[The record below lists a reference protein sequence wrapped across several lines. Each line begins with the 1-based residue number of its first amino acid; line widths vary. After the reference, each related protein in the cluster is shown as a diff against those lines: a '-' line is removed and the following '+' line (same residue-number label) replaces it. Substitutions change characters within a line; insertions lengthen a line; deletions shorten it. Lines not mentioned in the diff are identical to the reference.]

1 MAFSLF
7 QKKGQQLVA
16 DGTEEST
23 EQFEY
28 LSPIQSK
35 SKVRRIT
42 ILGSTLTAVGILSA
56 YTLATNNAP
65 EQIVTVTQDIP
76 RGAIIE
82 ESQLGTMNV
91 LNPPAQAV
99 TYKRRS
105 EVLGKR
111 ATTDISS
118 GQVLLSSNTAASLPG
133 AGQGQEILGL
143 LLPSSNLPVRPLKA
157 GDRVILTPTN
167 AGANSNSSNVESAVT
182 GTIDTVTTVNG
193 DTKIDV
199 VLPQGTSK
207 RSAFMDAVAQKK
219 VIVSIEGA
227 A

>member
-65 EQIVTVTQDIP
+65 EQIVTVTQDH
-76 RGAIIE
+76 
-82 ESQLGTMNV
+82 
-91 LNPPAQAV
+91 PAA
-99 TYKRRS
+99 
-105 EVLGKR
+105 
-111 ATTDISS
+111 
-118 GQVLLSSNTAASLPG
+118 
-133 AGQGQEILGL
+133 
-143 LLPSSNLPVRPLKA
+143 PSS
-157 GDRVILTPTN
+157 
-167 AGANSNSSNVESAVT
+167 
-182 GTIDTVTTVNG
+182 
-193 DTKIDV
+193 
-199 VLPQGTSK
+199 
-207 RSAFMDAVAQKK
+207 RSPRL
-219 VIVSIEGA
+219 EP
-227 A
+227 